1 MVQRRARPPVD
12 EFNAEQYKAAA
23 EGHSQTLQRLYE
35 LGYYVLATYVSGVAV
50 ESILRA
56 YRLRLNPEFDSR
68 HDLRELA
75 KASKIEE
82 SLSPREIIEF
92 NAAVSIVTRRWSN
105 THRYRSLQGL
115 RAFFRATGLHHG
127 IRGDFVKENARRAVH
142 AALAAISI
150 GVRQWTKYSKN

>member
-1 MVQRRARPPVD
+1 VD

-23 EGHSQTLQRLYE
+23 EEHSQTLLRLYE

-75 KASKIEE
+75 KMSKIEE
-82 SLSPREIIEF
+82 SLSPQEVVQF
-92 NAAVSIVTRRWSN
+92 NAAVSIITRRWSN
-105 THRYRSLQGL
+105 THRYRSLHGL
-115 RAFFRATGLHHG
+115 RTFFRATGLHHG
-127 IRGDFVKENARRAVH
+127 IRGDFVKENARRAVQ
-142 AALAAISI
+142 AAITAVTI
-150 GVRQWTKYSKN
+150 GVRRWTRYFKN